1 MGVTKV
7 EEVCVWHADGTC
19 AHVLAEAVA
28 VSQVLTQVEQ
38 LRVRGVR
45 LRHRL
50 RPAQQHLAPGIA
62 CMARAHCCHI
72 LHASMTGQTITP
84 PEVSLMLTT

>member
-1 MGVTKV
+1 MK
-7 EEVCVWHADGTC
+7 GTG
-19 AHVLAEAVA
+19 AHVLAEAATVG
-28 VSQVLTQVEQ
+28 QVLAQVEQ

-62 CMARAHCCHI
+62 CMARARCCHE
-72 LHASMTGQTITP
+72 LHAPMTGQTTDP
-84 PEVSLMLTT
+84 PEVSLTLQN

>member
-1 MGVTKV
+1 MK
-7 EEVCVWHADGTC
+7 GTS
-19 AHVLAEAVA
+19 AHVLAEAAA
-28 VSQVLTQVEQ
+28 VGQVLAEVKQ

-62 CMARAHCCHI
+62 CAATARCCPA
-72 LHASMTGQTITP
+72 LYASAKGQTTIP
-84 PEVSLMLTT
+84 PQVNFMLTNLACSGVFMVSP